1 MGFTLHTLRVLE
13 AFLSISYAG
22 SPHKNHS
29 TAVMAL
35 MMVVEVVKVLMM
47 ILNVCFLIFQM
58 RKHFTN
64 LVWLWDYPFSL
75 LVSSPVGS
83 NKAGGAWIKLWPQ
96 INEQFWF
103 YFGHKLIAMFAN
115 ILRSSQRKLRQGRVG
130 TPVLVFL
137 FELSFQNVWQMLS
150 WIPILQLSQVMWT
163 SLGGYHTIIKIFKR
177 ERVRYMYIRMHVTV
191 FGFRPYFQVK
201 NV

>member
-83 NKAGGAWIKLWPQ
+83 NKAAGAWIKLWPQ

-103 YFGHKLIAMFAN
+103 YFGHKLIAMFCGKFSTQKRPKYQQQQICYKYITTCSPYHLTN
-115 ILRSSQRKLRQGRVG
+115 QLTDWPTGISWRV
-130 TPVLVFL
+130 
-137 FELSFQNVWQMLS
+137 EML
-150 WIPILQLSQVMWT
+150 LHLKDRT
-163 SLGGYHTIIKIFKR
+163 KATIIKIK
-177 ERVRYMYIRMHVTV
+177 T
-191 FGFRPYFQVK
+191 G
-201 NV
+201 